1 MSYRLRLDNNILK
14 SKIDKITNFL
24 NLNESKVQ
32 RDVEEPIIKKS
43 KSKTKISRK
52 TSNNFN
58 KKLISQSRKW
68 TCFET

>member
-32 RDVEEPIIKKS
+32 RDVEEPIIIKS

-52 TSNNFN
+52 TSNNFS
-58 KKLISQSRKW
+58 KKLISQSRK
-68 TCFET
+68 

>member
-32 RDVEEPIIKKS
+32 RDVEEPIIIKS

-58 KKLISQSRKW
+58 KKLISQSRK
-68 TCFET
+68 

>member
-58 KKLISQSRKW
+58 KKLISQSRK
-68 TCFET
+68 